1 MRIECGGREWLS
13 LGPGEGCR
21 CGRVRSRVPGM
32 ATVGLAQIARYR
44 LLRIFRSAQLVSCTS
59 LPITH
64 STWET
69 RRSYWR
75 SLRQNEHKKP
85 LTTMRTP
92 DHRTQFNQAWK
103 SECVAV
109 SQSRSAS
116 SVHENIRAQR
126 LDSSPVPHPFPV
138 IERRAAAPFRQV
150 ALQPNGHDGQIQIA
164 VQA

>member
-1 MRIECGGREWLS
+1 MA
-13 LGPGEGCR
+13 
-21 CGRVRSRVPGM
+21 RVAAVGVRRLLCM
-32 ATVGLAQIARYR
+32 ATVGLAPNAVHGA
-44 LLRIFRSAQLVSCTS
+44 LSALRNFWSAQQVSCTS

-64 STWET
+64 STWES

-109 SQSRSAS
+109 SYSRGAS
-116 SVHENIRAQR
+116 YVHENIRGRQVD
-126 LDSSPVPHPFPV
+126 LSPVSPPFPV
-138 IERRAAAPFRQV
+138 IERRSATPFGQT
-150 ALQPNGHDGQIQIA
+150 ALRPNGHDGQIQIA